1 MSWTI
6 NRQPQYVGQPKDDVC
21 VWVYGLFSDKKGNYI
36 DKPMRDCTGKEI
48 TKEWLYHIGV
58 PTSEIDRL
66 SKDCSAIP
74 VMMPYITS
82 HFEPREFG
90 DRPYVVPKGA
100 VNFAFLG
107 QFAETLDKPGRDT
120 VFTTEYSGRT
130 AMEAVY
136 ALCGVEK
143 GIPEVYASRYDI
155 RYLMNAVSA
164 LNDYEKSN
172 LPIPKLAAKG
182 LKDKVKGTDIEVWLE
197 ENNLI

>member
-90 DRPYVVPKGA
+90 DRPYVVTKGV
-100 VNFAFLG
+100 VNLAFLG
-107 QFAETLDKPGRDT
+107 QFVEILDKPERDT
-120 VFTTEYSGRT
+120 VFRHSTQ
-130 AMEAVY
+130 
-136 ALCGVEK
+136 VE
-143 GIPEVYASRYDI
+143 
-155 RYLMNAVSA
+155 L
-164 LNDYEKSN
+164 L
-172 LPIPKLAAKG
+172 
-182 LKDKVKGTDIEVWLE
+182 
-197 ENNLI
+197 

>member
-1 MSWTI
+1 MTGGIVTVHDSNWLMSWTI
-6 NRQPQYVGQPKDDVC
+6 NRQPQYVDQPKDDVC

-66 SKDCSAIP
+66 AKDCSAIP

-107 QFAETLDKPGRDT
+107 QFAETLDKQAEIQYLQQNTQVELLCKLSMHYVELKKEFQKFTHQDT
-120 VFTTEYSGRT
+120 
-130 AMEAVY
+130 
-136 ALCGVEK
+136 
-143 GIPEVYASRYDI
+143 I
-155 RYLMNAVSA
+155 
-164 LNDYEKSN
+164 
-172 LPIPKLAAKG
+172 
-182 LKDKVKGTDIEVWLE
+182 
-197 ENNLI
+197 

>member
-1 MSWTI
+1 
-6 NRQPQYVGQPKDDVC
+6 
-21 VWVYGLFSDKKGNYI
+21 
-36 DKPMRDCTGKEI
+36 MRDCTGKEI

-66 SKDCSAIP
+66 AKDCSAIP

-164 LNDYEKSN
+164 LNDYEKPN

-182 LKDKVKGTDIEVWLE
+182 LKDKAKGTDVEIWLE